1 MDNIKEN
8 WEALGSLR
16 EGFFVCFIGGLWKLG
31 KQSLLAEPRVQEALQ
46 RTRIQVWSFLGAEVP
61 LAFASLRGVPVP
73 HSLQESEIL
82 L

>member
-1 MDNIKEN
+1 M
-8 WEALGSLR
+8 
-16 EGFFVCFIGGLWKLG
+16 FVCFIGGLWKLG

-46 RTRIQVWSFLGAEVP
+46 RTVIQVWSLGAEVP

-73 HSLQESEIL
+73 HSLQESETL